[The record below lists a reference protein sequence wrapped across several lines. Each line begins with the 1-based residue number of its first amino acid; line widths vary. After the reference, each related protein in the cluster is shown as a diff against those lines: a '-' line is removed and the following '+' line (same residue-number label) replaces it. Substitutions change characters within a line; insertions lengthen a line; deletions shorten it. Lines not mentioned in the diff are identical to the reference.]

1 MPLPP
6 ALAARLKKRGLI
18 EGEQNEEEEVFAESY
33 DEEGA
38 ATQTRID
45 KPASTTLSADLKKI
59 SSMPVI
65 ENGILVYECADCPN
79 QANPYHDCVAY
90 CFERYGRRT
99 FHTDQRLGRL
109 RDRML
114 RRYPLPSHWL
124 EVGDPATQRFYYWN
138 TTTDDVSWLSPLH
151 PRSIVTR
158 SAEKLKQ
165 QALRER
171 EAALAAA
178 GQASAAALAAEER
191 ERGGGGG
198 GGDEWKTAK
207 RRRRSSGS
215 ESSSSR
221 SPSPSASPR
230 TRQEKEFTR
239 EEEQEDHRGNWPP
252 VTETS
257 AAPPFS
263 LPPPPLSGMNVP
275 PPGMH
280 MMPPAAGRFTIPE
293 PPSMP
298 PPSSTFQASAAT
310 GPTRRWNKNNQRPG
324 IRNAGSRCD
333 LHAGITLFWPLK
345 YCSHADKV
353 ALILKRDAGIL
364 ISGLLAVISQACPI
378 PDVDHLEFQHY
389 R

>member
-1 MPLPP
+1 MFFEIRRDSFRTYVLPP
-6 ALAARLKKRGLI
+6 
-18 EGEQNEEEEVFAESY
+18 
-33 DEEGA
+33 
-38 ATQTRID
+38 
-45 KPASTTLSADLKKI
+45 TLPRFI
-59 SSMPVI
+59 SP
-65 ENGILVYECADCPN
+65 
-79 QANPYHDCVAY
+79 
-90 CFERYGRRT
+90 R
-99 FHTDQRLGRL
+99 
-109 RDRML
+109 
-114 RRYPLPSHWL
+114 
-124 EVGDPATQRFYYWN
+124 RFYYWN

-280 MMPPAAGRFTIPE
+280 MMPPAAGRFKIPE

-310 GPTRRWNKNNQRPG
+310 GPTRRCMFFAENLFPNLWISYSFNLCTKILYFFPPPSNTICVVDSRRRRAEEPEDDELDPMDPAAYSDVPRGTWVTGLEGHSRGGPTAKTGADVTASGPLFQQRPYPSPG
-324 IRNAGSRCD
+324 AVLRANAQ
-333 LHAGITLFWPLK
+333 A
-345 YCSHADKV
+345 A
-353 ALILKRDAGIL
+353 AAQKRKG
-364 ISGLLAVISQACPI
+364 
-378 PDVDHLEFQHY
+378 
-389 R
+389 